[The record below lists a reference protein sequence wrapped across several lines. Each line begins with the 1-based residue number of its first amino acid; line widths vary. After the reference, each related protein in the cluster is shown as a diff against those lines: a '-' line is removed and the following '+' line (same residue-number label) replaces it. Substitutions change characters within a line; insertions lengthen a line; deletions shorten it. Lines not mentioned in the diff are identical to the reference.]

1 MILDKRD
8 VSWYANFTKKQGGIC
23 WHSKLAW
30 PKVGKINA
38 KIANSI
44 LTLIILQVGIYD
56 HCAGYRD
63 RFGIFWI
70 WFHQW
75 DKDGHKKASRWG
87 QIMGFNAPKW
97 RPRRDDRNGHMDRL
111 IRSPSVGVMAPGS
124 SPIWA
129 KPVWPDLGTGLTGF
143 GCCAARGV
151 RSDRIWWPVWPVFS
165 RLVRIRVVIWF

>member
-1 MILDKRD
+1 MILAKRD
-8 VSWYANFTKKQGGIC
+8 VSWYARFTKKQWGIC

-30 PKVGKINA
+30 PEVGKINA

-56 HCAGYRD
+56 HCAGYVD

-87 QIMGFNAPKW
+87 QIMGFNAP
-97 RPRRDDRNGHMDRL
+97 RRSPRRDDQNGHMDRL
-111 IRSPSVGVMAPGS
+111 IRSPGVRVMAPES

-129 KPVWPDLGTGLTGF
+129 KPVWPVLAAVQHEESGLTGF
-143 GCCAARGV
+143 GG
-151 RSDRIWWPVWPVFS
+151 RSDRF
-165 RLVRIRVVIWF
+165 LAD